1 MQDCGYGLPRILLL
15 RLYEKW
21 FEQRLKR
28 GSGRYTES
36 RWVQKVA
43 FWSSRDHVT
52 VVSETFHTV
61 SLLGTWVNRNF
72 STLFISAMVSARD
85 VQVVYKFG
93 HAPVVLL

>member
-1 MQDCGYGLPRILLL
+1 VTMLLAHNRGISVAVGVQ

-61 SLLGTWVNRNF
+61 SLKLSEKGFEQRCEGRFGQYT
-72 STLFISAMVSARD
+72 STKRTFEWSL
-85 VQVVYKFG
+85 
-93 HAPVVLL
+93 